1 MNKLEFNDKLADFL
15 SSLKNYKQ
23 TDNKRALELYV
34 GFLKETDGTKPMT
47 KYLAEN
53 GKNPHGSLFG
63 YREAKNAMNTG
74 RYLYDKL
81 RDIMD
86 PKDILANIDDWRA
99 EPTLFPEET
108 SEPPEDKMSQAEK
121 AECMFHMACALD
133 DVSAKLDALL
143 AKFDQLLEIERMQTR
158 ALQIMA
164 GEHLEARA

>member
-15 SSLKNYKQ
+15 SGLKNYKQ

-99 EPTLFPEET
+99 EPTLFPTEEIA
-108 SEPPEDKMSQAEK
+108 EPAYETWLDHVE
-121 AECMFHMACALD
+121 HMASTVDTISLKMNEIISKID
-133 DVSAKLDALL
+133 KLIE
-143 AKFDQLLEIERMQTR
+143 LETKAMHHI
-158 ALQIMA
+158 LQP
-164 GEHLEARA
+164 EEARA

>member
-23 TDNKRALELYV
+23 TDSKRALELYV

-63 YREAKNAMNTG
+63 YREAKNAMGTG
-74 RYLYDKL
+74 RYIYDKL
-81 RDIMD
+81 RDIIET
-86 PKDILANIDDWRA
+86 KYIFQFIDDWRA
-99 EPTLFPEET
+99 EPSLFPDEET
-108 SEPPEDKMSQAEK
+108 ATPEHNPAEK
-121 AECMFHMACALD
+121 LECALHMACALD
-133 DVSAKLDALL
+133 EVSEKLDKLL
-143 AKFDQLLEIERMQTR
+143 EKFDQLLEIERMQTR

-164 GEHLEARA
+164 GVGVGAAV

>member
-15 SSLKNYKQ
+15 GSLKNYKQ

-99 EPTLFPEET
+99 EPTLFPTEET
-108 SEPPEDKMSQAEK
+108 AAPEQTPAEK
-121 AECMFHMACALD
+121 LECALHMACALD
-133 DVSAKLDALL
+133 EVNEKLDALL
-143 AKFDQLLEIERMQTR
+143 AKFDQLLEIERMQSR

-164 GEHLEARA
+164 GVGVGAAV

>member
-15 SSLKNYKQ
+15 SGLKNYKQ
-23 TDNKRALELYV
+23 TDNKRALELFV
-34 GFLKETDGTKPMT
+34 GYLKETDGTTPMT

-74 RYLYDKL
+74 RYLYNKL
-81 RDIMD
+81 RDIIE
-86 PKDILANIDDWRA
+86 PKYILTYIDDWRE
-99 EPTLFPEET
+99 EPSLFPAEET

-133 DVSAKLDALL
+133 DVSAKLDKLL
-143 AKFDQLLEIERMQTR
+143 IKIDKLIELETR
-158 ALQIMA
+158 AMHHVLA
-164 GEHLEARA
+164 SEKLEAEKC

>member
-15 SSLKNYKQ
+15 SGLKNYKQ

-99 EPTLFPEET
+99 EPTLFPTEET
-108 SEPPEDKMSQAEK
+108 AEPPEETWLDHVE
-121 AECMFHMACALD
+121 HMASTVDTISL
-133 DVSAKLDALL
+133 KMNELL
-143 AKFDQLLEIERMQTR
+143 SKIDTLIELETR
-158 ALQIMA
+158 AMHHILLP
-164 GEHLEARA
+164 EEARA